1 MKGNNH
7 TYFGLRTLEKKT
19 YKNVWK
25 KNVLT
30 VDFMGEKKRKY
41 SKCLFYLSAHEK

>member
-7 TYFGLRTLEKKT
+7 TYFGLLISEKNT
-19 YKNVWK
+19 K

-30 VDFMGEKKRKY
+30 VDFMGEKNIKY
-41 SKCLFYLSAHEK
+41 SKRLFDLPAHEN

>member
-7 TYFGLRTLEKKT
+7 TCFGLCILGEKN
-19 YKNVWK
+19 YEMVWK

-30 VDFMGEKKRKY
+30 VDFMGEKKNILNAFFV
-41 SKCLFYLSAHEK
+41 CLLMKSN